1 MNPRNPPADSPWKHT
16 QKPNSN
22 RASVE
27 VNGTVISVGQD
38 VELSILSMTLEG
50 QSLARLDGYVLF
62 VSGGIPGETVR
73 AKIVSVGKKFGR
85 ARVLSVVEAGKTRV
99 TPKCRHFGRCGGC
112 IWQHINYKE
121 QLHWKEELLRATL
134 EHKLPGVGLPIQPM
148 IGIPEPWGT
157 RNKIH
162 YSVVDFG
169 QGRTSNLHLCHH
181 KEHSTELEQIHE
193 CPVHHPAGDAIA
205 RQVQKLLRD
214 RNVPMATPD
223 STTPGLK
230 SILIRTVGSGEQ
242 SHVVLIATSDRIPE
256 LRGAEQSILKILGVA
271 GVHLNI
277 QTDAKSTY
285 IGRDT
290 KCLAGEPRLVEHVG
304 GVEFH
309 VSPDAFFQTSAY
321 CADQLL
327 KLVQKHVPDAK
338 DSSILD
344 LYSGVGLF
352 SIPLAAAGH
361 RVTAVE
367 ENPKAVADGME
378 TLRQNEIPRCRFV
391 QSRVQ
396 GFLKGV
402 PRSLKFQTVI
412 LDPPRDGCPDW
423 SVKIIAR
430 GLRPRRIINISCNP
444 QALASDLEVLTQS
457 GYRIVEIQPV
467 DMFPHTAH
475 IETVTLLERVTQP
488 QGKRPGK
495 HSGRKG
501 GGRNTTER
509 KGSKPA
515 TSTTKKTGQ
524 NLVRKKKSQRPAE

>member
-1 MNPRNPPADSPWKHT
+1 MNPRSKSEDSPWKRP
-16 QKPNSN
+16 QKRDTP
-22 RASVE
+22 RETVE
-27 VNGTVISVGQD
+27 VNGSFISVGQE
-38 VELSILSMTLEG
+38 VELTIDSMTLEG

-62 VSGGIPGETVR
+62 VSGAIPGETVK
-73 AKIVSVGKKFGR
+73 AKVVTVGKKFGR
-85 ARVLSVVEAGKTRV
+85 ARVISVSKPAETRV
-99 TPKCRHFGRCGGC
+99 APKCRHFGRCGGC
-112 IWQHINYKE
+112 LWQHIEYGE
-121 QLHWKEELLRATL
+121 QLHWKEELIRATL
-134 EHKLPGVGLPIQPM
+134 EHKLRKKRLPILPM

-193 CPVHHPAGDAIA
+193 CPVHHPAGDEIA
-205 RQVQKLLRD
+205 RQVQKWLRE
-214 RNVPMATPD
+214 RNVPVANSE
-223 STTPGLK
+223 STEPGLK
-230 SILIRTVGSGEQ
+230 SILVRTAGNGEQ
-242 SHVVLIATSDRIPE
+242 SHVVLIATSDRISE
-256 LRGAEQSILKILGVA
+256 LRGAEQAFLKIPRVT
-271 GVHLNI
+271 GVHINI

-285 IGRDT
+285 IGRET
-290 KCLAGEPRLVEHVG
+290 KFLAGDTCLIEHVG

-327 KLVQKHVPDAK
+327 KLVQKHIPNNAP
-338 DSSILD
+338 SSILD

-352 SIPLAAAGH
+352 AIPLAAAGH

-367 ENPKAVADGME
+367 ENPTSVADGLE
-378 TLRQNEIPRCRFV
+378 TLRQNEISGCRFV

-396 GFLKGV
+396 NFLKGV
-402 PRSLKFQTVI
+402 PRSLKFETVI
-412 LDPPRDGCPDW
+412 LDPPRDGCPEW

-430 GLRPRRIINISCNP
+430 GLRPRRIINVSCNP

-475 IETVTLLERVTQP
+475 IETVTLLERVTEQP
-488 QGKRPGK
+488 GKKPGKRRAEHGSGK
-495 HSGRKG
+495 QA
-501 GGRNTTER
+501 
-509 KGSKPA
+509 SKSA
-515 TSTTKKTGQ
+515 QASKTKKTGKPSQ
-524 NLVRKKKSQRPAE
+524 NLVRKKKPQEPTE